1 MYSKYYLKPALIRQT
16 SGQAAMTTTAEQ
28 IRSYRGPV
36 LFSFG
41 FRPFFLFG
49 AAWAALAVA
58 LWLPMLT
65 GHLVLPT
72 AMTPIE
78 WHVHELV
85 YGYVPAVVA
94 GFLLTAVPNWTG
106 RLPVVGAPLAWL
118 FACWLAGRAAIATS
132 AWIGVAVAASI
143 DVAFLLALAAVIA
156 REIAAAGNTRNLKV
170 LAGVG
175 LLLAGNVLFHV
186 EAMDGMGA
194 DYGMRLGIAAT
205 ILLIMLIGGRII
217 PSFTRNWLAR
227 RGAGRL
233 PAPFDA
239 TDTVAMVVSG
249 AALALWIALPA
260 ARVTASFA
268 LAAMAMNLLRLAR
281 WAGERT
287 AAEPLVLVLHVA
299 YAFVP
304 AGFGLLALGIL
315 APGVVAPSGAVHG
328 FTAGA
333 IALMTLAVM
342 TRASLGHT
350 GRALT
355 ASPAIRGIYAAAL
368 VAALARL
375 LAAFDVLREPMLH
388 LSAAAWVMAF
398 GGFVVVYWPLLAHR
412 RSA

>member
-1 MYSKYYLKPALIRQT
+1 
-16 SGQAAMTTTAEQ
+16 MTTTAGQ
-28 IRSYRGPV
+28 IRAYRGPV
-36 LFSFG
+36 LFSYG

-65 GHLVLPT
+65 GHLTLPT
-72 AMTPIE
+72 AMTPID

-106 RLPVVGAPLAWL
+106 RLPVIGAPLAWL

-132 AWIGVAVAASI
+132 AWIGAAAAGVI
-143 DVAFLLALAAVIA
+143 DVAFLLALGAVIA
-156 REIAAAGNTRNLKV
+156 REIVAGGNTRNLKV

-175 LLLAGNVLFHV
+175 LLLAGNVVFHA
-186 EAMDGMGA
+186 EAMEGTGA
-194 DYGMRLGIAAT
+194 GYGMRLGIGAT

-217 PSFTRNWLAR
+217 PSFTRNWLVR
-227 RGAGRL
+227 REAGRL
-233 PAPFDA
+233 PAPFDGA
-239 TDTVAMVVSG
+239 DVAAMAVSG

-260 ARVTASFA
+260 ARATALLA

-315 APGVVAPSGAVHG
+315 APGVVAPTGAVHG

-342 TRASLGHT
+342 TRASLGHA

-355 ASPAIRGIYAAAL
+355 ATPSIQAIYGAAL

-388 LSAAAWVMAF
+388 LSAAAWVLAF
-398 GGFVVVYWPLLAHR
+398 GGFVVVYGPLLARR
-412 RSA
+412 RST